1 MQREQ
6 LTIEEVWSWLN
17 ERVARLPDSKGT
29 RFSTTPYHL
38 SHPTQLGRNWG
49 IIANLMLGKGDSPDS
64 KQVMSI
70 VEEAYQAFNLTPE
83 GSLQSN

>member
-17 ERVARLPDSKGT
+17 ERLARLPGSKGT
-29 RFSTTPYHL
+29 RFSTAPYHL
-38 SHPTQLGRNWG
+38 SRPTGLGRNWG
-49 IIANLMLGKGDSPDS
+49 IGGNLMFGKGDSPDPR
-64 KQVMSI
+64 QVVSI